1 MPSKE
6 YQEFYHQ
13 LISRALPANISL
25 EEIRAGFEAWMADY
39 PPSPNIRIES
49 FSIGSIPAA
58 WYFAPQ
64 AKKQNIVLFFHGGA
78 YTAGSI
84 RSHGGLLGK
93 ISEASGCAV
102 LAIQYRLA
110 PENPYPAALDDAL
123 TAYRWLLHSHHNPK
137 NIALCGLSAGGGL
150 VLSLLLRLK
159 LEKISMPASAICLC
173 PWVDLTKR
181 QYADRKD
188 ILKPERL
195 VEAAKM
201 YAGKIGPQSPFISP
215 LYGDLDD
222 LPPILIQTGSVELL
236 YEEILEL
243 GAKCKTAKLEKWP
256 DMVHAWQ
263 LFASKIPEGQQAIDR
278 IGEFLKNSLSL
289 DKK

>member
-1 MPSKE
+1 MPSKQ
-6 YQEFYHQ
+6 YQEFYQQ

-25 EEIRAGFEAWMADY
+25 EEIRAGFETWMADY
-39 PPSPNIRIES
+39 PPSSDIRIEP
-49 FSIGSIPAA
+49 FFIGSIPAA

-64 AKKQNIVLFFHGGA
+64 AKKQKIVLFFHGGA

-110 PENPYPAALDDAL
+110 PEHPYPAALDDAL
-123 TAYRWLLHSHHNPK
+123 TAYRWLLHSHHYPNH
-137 NIALCGLSAGGGL
+137 IALCGLSAGGGL

-159 LEKISMPASAICLC
+159 LEKISMPASAVCLC

-181 QYADRKD
+181 QYVDRKD

-195 VEAAKM
+195 IESAKM
-201 YAGKIGPQSPFISP
+201 YAGKVDPKNPFISP

-222 LPPILIQTGSVELL
+222 LPPLLIQTGSGELL

-243 GAKCKTAKLEKWP
+243 GVKCKTAKLEKWP

-263 LFASKIPEGQQAIDR
+263 LFANKIPEGQQAIGH
-278 IGEFLKNSLSL
+278 IGDFLKLRFL
-289 DKK
+289 